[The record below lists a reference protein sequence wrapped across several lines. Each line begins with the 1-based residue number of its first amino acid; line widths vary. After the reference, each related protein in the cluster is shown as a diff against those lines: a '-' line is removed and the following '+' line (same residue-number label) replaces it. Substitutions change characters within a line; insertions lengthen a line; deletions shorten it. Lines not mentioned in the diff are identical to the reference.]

1 MLHISLASEI
11 LFHIGP
17 LPITNTLVTSWVA
30 VIVICLIA
38 YFGTKNT
45 EIVPKGFANLFE
57 GIIEAIYNLVHGIM
71 EDRKLTRRVLPFIA
85 TFLLLITL
93 SNWLGLF
100 PGVGT
105 IGFYEIGEHGKE
117 FVPFLRSPNSD
128 LNSTLALA
136 IVSIVVTQFFGIA
149 AIGFFKYGKKFI
161 NFSGIIPFFVGILE
175 LVGEVAHLISF
186 SFRLFGNVFA
196 GEVLLAVI
204 AYLAA
209 YVAPVP
215 FYFLELFVGFIQ
227 ALVFGLLTLV
237 FMKTAMADHSEHE
250 EHTEH
255 AKPTKEVAAKEA
267 KSSH

>member
-17 LPITNTLVTSWVA
+17 LPVTNTLVTSWIAVVA
-30 VIVICLIA
+30 ICLLA
-38 YFGTKNT
+38 YFGTRRND
-45 EIVPKGFANLFE
+45 IIPKGFQNFFE
-57 GIIEAIYNLVHGIM
+57 SIIEGLYGLVHGVM
-71 EDRKLTRRVLPFIA
+71 EDRKQTVKVLPVIA
-85 TFLLLITL
+85 TLIFLITM
-93 SNWLGLF
+93 SNWLGLI

-105 IGFYEIGEHGKE
+105 IGFNEIGEHGPE

-136 IVSIVVTQFFGIA
+136 IVSIVITQVFGIT
-149 AIGFFKYGKKFI
+149 AIGFFKYSKKFL
-161 NFSGIIPFFVGILE
+161 NFSGVIPFFVGILE

-204 AYLAA
+204 AYLVA
-209 YVAPVP
+209 YLAPVP

-237 FMKTAMADHSEHE
+237 FIKTAMADHSEHE
-250 EHTEH
+250 HEEKHAVEHKTD
-255 AKPTKEVAAKEA
+255 EA
-267 KSSH
+267 RASN